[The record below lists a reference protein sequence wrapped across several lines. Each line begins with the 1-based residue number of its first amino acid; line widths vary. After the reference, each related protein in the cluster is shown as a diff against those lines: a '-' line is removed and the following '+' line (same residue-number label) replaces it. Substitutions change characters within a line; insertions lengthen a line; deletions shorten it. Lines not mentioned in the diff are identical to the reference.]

1 MKIENVIIYHA
12 NCIDGYTA
20 GHIAWCALHQEN
32 AVVAAIPLSYG
43 EVNTVEELHNVL
55 KCFLIEPIE
64 ISSLNFYILDF
75 SLPKSVMDYIFDTAR
90 HTVWLD
96 HHKTAFEAFGMSELE
111 VFTVSEANRYI
122 LLDNKRC
129 GAKLTFDYFFAGQ
142 KAPALIDLVDD
153 YDRWVFQYPQ
163 TKAANAYI
171 RSLEFTRD
179 NWGKLVLMG
188 AAEMASNGE
197 ILEAA
202 HKKQCMDL
210 INAGYTTI
218 ILQAAEPE
226 LDFPGYA
233 GYSINAP
240 AQFASLIG
248 HELSARC
255 NSFAAVW
262 YVNAKGMVKVSLRSV
277 EDFDCSRIAKF
288 YGGGGHKNAAGFE
301 IPLQQ
306 FIKLNFFPSEQTG
319 NHTGG
324 MSAD

>member
-20 GHIAWCALHQEN
+20 AHIAWCSLIQED
-32 AVVAAIPLSYG
+32 AGVVAIPLSYG
-43 EVNTVEELHNVL
+43 EVDTVEGLYGALRRFDVDVTDLNN
-55 KCFLIEPIE
+55 
-64 ISSLNFYILDF
+64 LNFYILDF
-75 SLPKSVMDYIFDTAR
+75 SLPKDVMDYIFDTAWN
-90 HTVWLD
+90 TVWLD

-111 VFTVSEANRYI
+111 VWMVSEDNRYI

-129 GAKLTFDYFFAGQ
+129 GAKLTFDYFHTGQ
-142 KAPALIDLVDD
+142 AEPDLIRLVDD
-153 YDRWVFQYPQ
+153 YDRWVFQYPH

-179 NWGKLVLMG
+179 NWDMLVLMSADQMEKSG
-188 AAEMASNGE
+188 K

-202 HKKQCMDL
+202 HEKQCDDL
-210 INAGYTTI
+210 IRAGYTAIT
-218 ILQAAEPE
+218 LNAAE
-226 LDFPGYA
+226 DSNNHNYA
-233 GYSINAP
+233 GPSINAP

-248 HELSARC
+248 HKLATKF

-262 YVNAKGMVKVSLRSV
+262 SVDHKGMVKVSLRSV
-277 EDFDCSRIAKF
+277 KDFDCSKLAKF

-306 FIKLNFFPSEQTG
+306 FIKLNFFPLAPENVNNGS
-319 NHTGG
+319 
-324 MSAD
+324 MSTD